1 MDLNIV
7 DTLRSS
13 FTMIIL
19 VGCSI
24 IALTFIFERWL
35 FFKNTAVDADRFYM
49 NLRNAFRNG
58 GIQEA
63 ISVCNNSLSPLS
75 AVVKSGLELTGKDA
89 KSVEEMMDAMA
100 IDQRTK
106 LEKNLS
112 ILGTLGNIAPL
123 IGLFG
128 TVVGI
133 IRAFHSL
140 AVAGSAGPSVISAG
154 IAEALITT
162 AGGLVV
168 AVPAVIFYNY
178 FLRRVNTIM
187 NEIESISKRVLV
199 LLGVHPESNA
209 AIPNRN
215 TEFEIPEVEQMK

>member
-1 MDLNIV
+1 MEINIV

-19 VGCSI
+19 VGCSVI
-24 IALTFIFERWL
+24 VLTFIFERWL
-35 FFKNTAVDADRFYM
+35 FFKHTSVDADRFFIKIKD
-49 NLRNAFRNG
+49 AFRND
-58 GIQEA
+58 GIEKA
-63 ISVCNNSLSPLS
+63 ISVCNSSLSPLAS
-75 AVVKSGLELTGKDA
+75 VIKSGLEE
-89 KSVEEMMDAMA
+89 VESNATAASEMMDATA
-100 IDQRTK
+100 IEQRTK
-106 LEKNLS
+106 LEKNLNV
-112 ILGTLGNIAPL
+112 LGTLGTIAPF

-140 AVAGSAGPSVISAG
+140 AVSGSAGPSVISAG

-162 AGGLVV
+162 AAGLVV

-187 NEIESISKRVLV
+187 NEIESVSKKVLV
-199 LLGVHPESNA
+199 MMGFSG
-209 AIPNRN
+209 
-215 TEFEIPEVEQMK
+215 

>member
-1 MDLNIV
+1 MELNIV

-19 VGCSI
+19 MGCSVV
-24 IALTFIFERWL
+24 ALTFIFERWL
-35 FFKNTAVDADRFYM
+35 YYKHTSVDADRFFIKIKD
-49 NLRNAFRNG
+49 AFRND
-58 GIQEA
+58 GIEKA
-63 ISVCNNSLSPLS
+63 ISVCNSSLSPLA
-75 AVVKSGLELTGKDA
+75 AVVKSGLEESGKDA
-89 KSVEEMMDAMA
+89 RSVEEMMDAMA

-140 AVAGSAGPSVISAG
+140 SVSGSAGPSVISAG

-162 AGGLVV
+162 AAGLVV

-178 FLRRVNTIM
+178 YLRRVTTIM
-187 NEIESISKRVLV
+187 NEIESVSKKVMV
-199 LLGVHPESNA
+199 LLGFSVEA
-209 AIPNRN
+209 A
-215 TEFEIPEVEQMK
+215 

>member
-1 MDLNIV
+1 MELNFV
-7 DTLRSS
+7 DTVQSS

-19 VGCSI
+19 VVCSI
-24 IALTFIFERWL
+24 VALTFIFERWL
-35 FFKNTAVDADRFYM
+35 YYKNTAIDADRFFIK
-49 NLRNAFRNG
+49 LKDAFRND
-58 GIQEA
+58 GIEKA
-63 ISVCNNSLSPLS
+63 ISVCNSSLSPLA
-75 AVVKSGLELTGKDA
+75 AVVKSGLEESGKDA

-106 LEKNLS
+106 LERHLG

-162 AGGLVV
+162 ASGLVV

-178 FLRRVNTIM
+178 FLRRVSTVM

-199 LLGVHPESNA
+199 LLGISS
-209 AIPNRN
+209 IPANQSISE
-215 TEFEIPEVEQMK
+215 TK

>member
-1 MDLNIV
+1 MELNIA

-19 VGCSI
+19 MACSVV
-24 IALTFIFERWL
+24 ALTFIFERWL
-35 FFKNTAVDADRFYM
+35 FYKHTSIDADRFFM
-49 NLRNAFRNG
+49 KIKEAFRNDG
-58 GIQEA
+58 TEKA
-63 ISVCNNSLSPLS
+63 ISVCNSSLSPLA
-75 AVVKSGLELTGKDA
+75 AVVKSGLEESGKKPVIA
-89 KSVEEMMDAMA
+89 AEMMDAMA

-133 IRAFHSL
+133 IRAFHALS
-140 AVAGSAGPSVISAG
+140 VSGSAGPSVISAG
-154 IAEALITT
+154 IAEALVTT
-162 AGGLVV
+162 AAGLVV

-178 FLRRVNTIM
+178 YLRRVETVM
-187 NEIESISKRVLV
+187 DEIESVSKKVLV
-199 LLGVHPESNA
+199 LMG
-209 AIPNRN
+209 
-215 TEFEIPEVEQMK
+215 F

>member
-1 MDLNIV
+1 MELNIA

-19 VGCSI
+19 MACSVV
-24 IALTFIFERWL
+24 ALTFIFERWL
-35 FFKNTAVDADRFYM
+35 FYKHTSIDADRFFM
-49 NLRNAFRNG
+49 KIKEAFRNDG
-58 GIQEA
+58 TEKA
-63 ISVCNNSLSPLS
+63 ISVCNSSLSPLA
-75 AVVKSGLELTGKDA
+75 AVVKSGLEESGKKPVVA
-89 KSVEEMMDAMA
+89 AEMMDAMA

-133 IRAFHSL
+133 IRAFHALS
-140 AVAGSAGPSVISAG
+140 VSGSAGPSVISAG
-154 IAEALITT
+154 IAEALVTT
-162 AGGLVV
+162 AAGLVV

-178 FLRRVNTIM
+178 YLRRVETVM
-187 NEIESISKRVLV
+187 NEIESVSKKVLV
-199 LLGVHPESNA
+199 LMG
-209 AIPNRN
+209 
-215 TEFEIPEVEQMK
+215 F

>member
-1 MDLNIV
+1 MV
-7 DTLRSS
+7 
-13 FTMIIL
+13 
-19 VGCSI
+19 
-24 IALTFIFERWL
+24 ALTFIFERWL
-35 FFKNTAVDADRFYM
+35 YYKHTAIDADRFFIKIKD
-49 NLRNAFRNG
+49 AFRND
-58 GIQEA
+58 GIEKA
-63 ISVCNNSLSPLS
+63 ISVCNSSLSPLA
-75 AVVKSGLELTGKDA
+75 AVVKSGLEESGKDA
-89 KSVEEMMDAMA
+89 RSVEEMMDAMA

-140 AVAGSAGPSVISAG
+140 SVSGSAGPSVISAG

-162 AGGLVV
+162 AAGLVV

-178 FLRRVNTIM
+178 YLRRVTTIM
-187 NEIESISKRVLV
+187 NEIESVSKKVMV
-199 LLGVHPESNA
+199 LLGFSVEA
-209 AIPNRN
+209 A
-215 TEFEIPEVEQMK
+215 

>member
-1 MDLNIV
+1 MELNIV

-19 VGCSI
+19 MACSVV
-24 IALTFIFERWL
+24 ALTFIFERWL
-35 FFKNTAVDADRFYM
+35 FYKHTSIDAERFFM
-49 NLRNAFRNG
+49 KIKEAFRNE
-58 GIQEA
+58 GIETA
-63 ISVCNNSLSPLS
+63 ISVCNSSLSPLA
-75 AVVKSGLELTGKDA
+75 AVVKSGLEESGK
-89 KSVEEMMDAMA
+89 KSEVAAEMMDAMA

-140 AVAGSAGPSVISAG
+140 SVSGSAGPSVISAG
-154 IAEALITT
+154 IAEALVTT
-162 AGGLVV
+162 AAGLVV
-168 AVPAVIFYNY
+168 AVPAVVFYNY
-178 FLRRVNTIM
+178 YLRRVETVM
-187 NEIESISKRVLV
+187 NEIESVSKKVLV
-199 LLGVHPESNA
+199 LMG
-209 AIPNRN
+209 
-215 TEFEIPEVEQMK
+215 F